1 MQWDLP
7 SIRGAE
13 LRSSLGEI
21 LVSHPL
27 WCDWLRSK
35 RWFMDKDAE
44 IHQIAFKDRFL
55 VDLNDDTWVCGVILV
70 LFLQYESGIKYQK
83 RYFMPLLISCKL
95 LSGIDKESVI
105 ELAMMDGDQYVHLA
119 EHSSLFQ
126 RFFLKALQSGNSIIT
141 ESNNNVSFLMYGS
154 RLEAVDISKVVAKPL
169 AVSTSNVLTQ
179 VSTNVGELIVKSY
192 KDMRGEAEAPGR
204 RWPPNMEMVRYEALA
219 AAGYRNM
226 PQLHGVCCYRDQAT
240 GASVPLMLLMEKIES
255 HADAGEVFGT
265 ALSQLIH
272 AGNQIDLGRRALNRK
287 ATSRVSRL
295 LAGTASDFHHAFLQ
309 SGKPGFEAVQ
319 VSDSDLGRWC
329 TTARNRYERGIRS
342 LEQRSGRRPGDVA
355 LRDLVGRL
363 RALSPFEL
371 PEHLF
376 KLSGRLKKAQVH
388 GDLSTAQGLI
398 DWTGSGN
405 PIACLFE
412 HVASGREGEALK
424 AAESLARRVRWMD
437 FEGEPA
443 KEGVDQDYDARQ
455 NLLVDVAGALQGF
468 WYLGNI
474 GLYTLLGLYPAENAA
489 HREPARK
496 ASLALAGQV
505 AVEEAGVDGLT
516 PEMLATIHE
525 WSAAVSEGFVR
536 GYLDQVEEN
545 HMEEAILA
553 DWDRGLARSIVDFWV
568 VFRALHELCY
578 ETYGRDSGW
587 EAIPAGRILQLTP
600 HVDLASHAEA

>member
-7 SIRGAE
+7 SIRTAE

-21 LVSHPL
+21 LVSHPPWL
-27 WCDWLRSK
+27 DWLRSK

-44 IHQIAFKDRFL
+44 ILYIAFEDRFL
-55 VDLNDDTWVCGVILV
+55 VDVDDGTWICGVILV
-70 LFLQYESGIKYQK
+70 LLLQHESGIEYQK
-83 RYFMPLLISCKL
+83 RYFMPLLISCKRL
-95 LSGIDKESVI
+95 PGIDKESVI
-105 ELAMMDGDQYVHLA
+105 KLVMMDGDEYVHLA

-126 RFFLKALQSGNSIIT
+126 RFFLKALQSRKSIIT
-141 ESNNNVSFLMYGS
+141 EANNNVSFLTYGS
-154 RLEAVDISKVVAKPL
+154 RLEAVDISRVVAKPL

-179 VSTNVGELIVKSY
+179 VSTNVGGLIVKSY
-192 KDMRGEAEAPGR
+192 KDMRGEAEAAGR
-204 RWPPNMEMVRYEALA
+204 RWPPNMEMARYEALA

-226 PQLHGVCCYRDQAT
+226 PQLHGVCCYQNRAT
-240 GASVPLMLLMEKIES
+240 GTSVPLMLLMDKIEGRD
-255 HADAGEVFGT
+255 DAGKVFGT
-265 ALSQLIH
+265 ALLQLIQ
-272 AGNQIDLGRRALNRK
+272 AGNQCDVGRRALNRK
-287 ATSRVSRL
+287 ATSTVSRL
-295 LAGTASDFHHAFLQ
+295 LAGTVSDFHHAFLQ
-309 SGKPGFEAVQ
+309 SGKPGFEAIQ
-319 VSDSDLGRWC
+319 VSEADLGRWC
-329 TTARNRYERGIRS
+329 STARNRYERGVRS
-342 LEQRSGRRPGDVA
+342 LEQRSGRRPGDSV

-376 KLSGRLKKAQVH
+376 KLSGRLMKAQVH

-398 DWTGSGN
+398 DAAGSGN
-405 PIACLFE
+405 PIGCLFDL
-412 HVASGREGEALK
+412 VASGREDAALK

-443 KEGVDQDYDARQ
+443 KERVDHDYDARQ

-468 WYLGNI
+468 WYVGNI
-474 GLYTLLGLYPAENAA
+474 ELYTLLGLLPAEDPA

-496 ASLALAGQV
+496 ASLALAGQL
-505 AVEEAGVDGLT
+505 AAEEAGIDGLT
-516 PEMLATIHE
+516 PEILATIHE
-525 WSAAVSEGFVR
+525 WSASVSESFVQ
-536 GYLDQVEEN
+536 GYLDQVEQN

-578 ETYGRDSGW
+578 ETYGRDIGW

-600 HVDLASHAEA
+600 HVDLNSHAKA